1 MDFSKRLSDKKNS
14 FLCDGNINFLEEFPM
29 LFFDCF
35 IKIENKKNFFKKFAI
50 KIKNKNDGKLKLSFK
65 GNLSVLNK
73 KISFKKISINDN
85 YEASKEDLR
94 YFKETFENVFFD
106 KNYIEIFNLKKVKE
120 FIIEIS

>member
-1 MDFSKRLSDKKNS
+1 
-14 FLCDGNINFLEEFPM
+14 M

-35 IKIENKKNFFKKFAI
+35 IQIENKKNFFKKFAI

-106 KNYIEIFNLKKVKE
+106 KNYIEILNLKKVKE